1 MSGLLVGLWLLLC
14 LPAESSRRGDDQVT
28 STSSSTLYQVA
39 ITDGDKNSG
48 ADAQARLIGPKGE
61 VYFTLLNPVRPMDVV
76 LFNDGTLLTVDDT
89 AGMGRGVTLAL
100 YEANGNCRWS
110 RAIAELIEPDIL
122 SDIPQNGSLYWWRTS
137 PLEWRWEGS
146 TLLIAMGE
154 ERWMRIQMADGDA
167 EIVTTTFSGSFP
179 ELLVVRAHAAATR
192 EARDLYSRALARDP
206 SQIGG
211 WLGLAEL
218 LQQSGQH
225 VAAIDVLDQALSTNQ
240 IPPADSP
247 ERELYVQ
254 IFLEQARSQTNLGG
268 LASSE
273 GVLGRALE
281 IAPDNQTANLAM
293 AGLLLDG
300 NRAPEADALLEE
312 WIARGSKLQRS
323 IVVGDFYAE
332 SGAWQSAA
340 NTYTEV
346 WRLTQDVMMGSRLV
360 EAHRMLGE
368 FDQAIAIR
376 RQQIRRWDRLGAHEE
391 FVAMAR
397 EDIEQLEIAKG
408 FQ

>member
-1 MSGLLVGLWLLLC
+1 MRGLLVGLGLLLC
-14 LPAESSRRGDDQVT
+14 LPAESSRRGDEQIT
-28 STSSSTLYQVA
+28 TTSSSTLYQVK
-39 ITDGDKNSG
+39 ITDGDEDSG
-48 ADAQARLIGPKGE
+48 AAAQARLMGPTGE

-76 LFNDGTLLTVDDT
+76 LFNDGTLLTVDDA
-89 AGMGRGVTLAL
+89 AGMGRGVSLAL
-100 YEANGNCRWS
+100 YEPNGTCRWS
-110 RAIAELIEPDIL
+110 HDIADLIEPDLL
-122 SDIPQNGSLYWWRTS
+122 SGVPQNGSLYWWRTT
-137 PLEWRWEGS
+137 PLEWRWEGDS
-146 TLLIAMGE
+146 LLIAMDE
-154 ERWMRIQMADGDA
+154 ERWMRLQMADGLA
-167 EIVTTTFSGSFP
+167 EIVTTTFSGAYP
-179 ELLVVRAHAAATR
+179 ELLVVRAHGAATR

-225 VAAIDVLDQALSTNQ
+225 VAAINVLDQALSTNQ
-240 IPPADSP
+240 LPPEGSP

-281 IAPDNQTANLAM
+281 IAEDNQTANLAM

-300 NRAPEADALLEE
+300 NRSPEADALLEE
-312 WIARGSKLQRS
+312 WIDRGGKLERS
-323 IVVGDFYAE
+323 IVVGDFYAK

-346 WRLTQDVMMGSRLV
+346 WQLTKDVMLGSRLV

-368 FDQAIAIR
+368 FDKSIAIR
-376 RQQIRRWDRLGAHEE
+376 RQQIRRWERLGGHEE
-391 FVAMAR
+391 FVSMAQ

-408 FQ
+408 FK